1 MRSRPAEGGED
12 NPDSPFSFLSLI
24 GEDSV
29 SWLRWKEKS
38 SWERSPCDWTHTD
51 THTRAAKA
59 GIAIQGFPKIL
70 ESLKP
75 PKNKEENAGWGW
87 YHQQWC
93 IMFSVKVSIIKSLR
107 DVLLLS
113 FGHFLNYLS
122 PPPPLPQFGQ
132 LVQLFSDVEI
142 QDLKVSVGLK
152 ITYMHF
158 NTLNIYTT

>member
-12 NPDSPFSFLSLI
+12 NPVSPFSFFSLI

-38 SWERSPCDWTHTD
+38 SWERSSCDWTHTD
-51 THTRAAKA
+51 THLRAAKA
-59 GIAIQGFPKIL
+59 SIAIQGLSKIL

-113 FGHFLNYLS
+113 FGHCLNYLS
-122 PPPPLPQFGQ
+122 PHPLSPNLGNLYNF
-132 LVQLFSDVEI
+132 FPTSKFKI
-142 QDLKVSVGLK
+142 WKSVS
-152 ITYMHF
+152 T
-158 NTLNIYTT
+158 TNIIHTI